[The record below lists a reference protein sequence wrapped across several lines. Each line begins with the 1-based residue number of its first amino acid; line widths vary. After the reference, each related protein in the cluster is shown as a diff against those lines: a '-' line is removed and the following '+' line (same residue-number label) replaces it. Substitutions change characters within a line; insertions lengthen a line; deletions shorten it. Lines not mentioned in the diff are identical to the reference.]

1 MSIEIKGL
9 DNLLQSLEELKR
21 NAEEIDGENQVQF
34 SEMFPDFFMMRNTNF
49 STINEM
55 FDKSGFILN
64 KQEDLDNIPAEK
76 LDQFVKDNTEF
87 ETWDE
92 MKQAAGKEW
101 IQRKFGLGDV
111 NE

>member
-9 DNLLQSLEELKR
+9 DNFLHSLEELKQ
-21 NAEEIDGENQVQF
+21 NAEEIDGENRVPF
-34 SEMFPDFFMMRNTNF
+34 NEMFPDFFMMRNTNF
-49 STINEM
+49 STIDEM
-55 FDKSGFILN
+55 FYKSGFIIN
-64 KQEDLDNIPAEK
+64 KQRDFDDIQVEK
-76 LDQFVKDNTEF
+76 LDQFVNENTEF

-101 IQRKFGLGDV
+101 ILRKLRLGDD

>member
-9 DNLLQSLEELKR
+9 NNLLHSLEDLKQ
-21 NAEEIDGENQVQF
+21 NVAEIEGENPVPF
-34 SEMFPDFFMMRNTNF
+34 NEMFPDFFMMRNTNF
-49 STINEM
+49 STIDEM
-55 FDKSGFILN
+55 FDKSGFIIN
-64 KQEDLDNIPAEK
+64 KQGDFDDINVEK
-76 LDQFVKDNTEF
+76 LDQFVNENTEF

-101 IQRKFGLGDV
+101 ILRKLRLGDG